1 MKRFSL
7 FFALVFAVSMT
18 MAQHVS
24 TVMEDGDGNTA
35 NITQGFDGSGTS
47 LDGNM
52 SYVDQLGDD
61 NDAMVTQYN
70 NGYGG
75 QAHNSEIF
83 QTGDENT
90 ASVEQ
95 QNATGDAYI
104 NQVGDDNE
112 ANILEVG
119 NFGTPAPAAGIAPYD
134 AYASQEGDGNTVNMS
149 IFGDGA
155 SAVAIQKGDYNI
167 IYQELGQDV
176 GNKVFKSSAYANQM
190 GDSNEAI
197 QIMEGQ
203 GFAGAIEI
211 QFERERIWQTGDNN
225 YAHQLQTDD
234 LLPGG
239 INYAEV
245 KQTGDWNE
253 SWQTQSGMNNDS
265 RVTQNGDSN
274 WSVTTQFGNDNVVVV
289 QQN

>member
-1 MKRFSL
+1 MKKLSL

-24 TVMEDGDGNTA
+24 TVIETGDGNSAT
-35 NITQGFDGSGTS
+35 ITQGFDGTGTALNGNTS
-47 LDGNM
+47 NVEQDG
-52 SYVDQLGDD
+52 D
-61 NDAMVTQYN
+61 NNGAVVTQYN
-70 NGYGG
+70 NGFGG
-75 QAHNSEIF
+75 QAHNSEIY
-83 QTGDENT
+83 QTGNDNA
-90 ASVEQ
+90 ASIEQ

-104 NQVGDDNE
+104 SQIGNENE

-119 NFGTPAPAAGIAPYD
+119 NFGVAAPAAGIAPYD
-134 AYASQEGDGNTVNMS
+134 AYASQEGDRNIVNMS
-149 IFGDGA
+149 IYGDGA
-155 SAVAIQKGDYNI
+155 SAVAIQKGNDNT

-190 GDSNEAI
+190 GNSNVAM

-203 GFAGAIEI
+203 GFAGGITI

-234 LLPGG
+234 ILPGG
-239 INYAEV
+239 INYAEIR
-245 KQTGDWNE
+245 QTGDWNE
-253 SWQTQSGMNNDS
+253 SWQTQSGLNNDS
-265 RVTQNGDSN
+265 RVTQNGNSN
-274 WSVTTQFGNDNVVVV
+274 WSTTTQFGNDNVAVV